1 MKITEIKTK
10 QDWPLFHQ
18 VLDRVYQD
26 DPNYIHPLRHEVQQV
41 FSPDHNKAFQHGE
54 ARCFVLLNDQNQP
67 IGRIAAFID
76 HKRNEALTNKTGG
89 IGFFECIN
97 DIAAAELLFDTAEQ
111 YLKEKNIALVD
122 GPVNFGER
130 DRFWGLLVKGDD
142 PPLYQENYQPAY
154 YQAFFLKR
162 GYIPFE
168 QILTYKGASKKIP
181 FQRLAAIAKRLYDR
195 HPVEVRPLDYKD
207 IDGFSK
213 DFSIVYNAAFKK
225 YPHFK
230 PIEPEQVK
238 VIMQEAKPIADPSI
252 ACIAY
257 YEGHPAGFIAL
268 YPDINPFLKHA
279 KGKLNWWTIPIFL
292 WKSRF
297 AKTKTAKGMGFGI
310 HPEFQSKG
318 IFALLVD
325 YLCSPENLRK
335 YPYMCLAQI
344 RTHNHD
350 IRSMYAKLEVDIDRV
365 HVAYRKALEPGVEIE
380 PFEFIEV

>member
-1 MKITEIKTK
+1 MKITEVKDK
-10 QDWPLFHQ
+10 KDWQLFHG
-18 VLDRVYQD
+18 VLDRVYRD
-26 DPNYIHPLRHEVQQV
+26 DSNYVHPLRHEIEQV
-41 FSPDHNKAFQHGE
+41 FSPDHNKALQKGE
-54 ARCFVLLNDQNQP
+54 ARCFVLLDEHNQP

-76 HKRNEALTNKTGG
+76 HKRNEEIANKIGG

-97 DIAAAELLFDTAEQ
+97 DDQAAGMLFDTAEQ
-111 YLKEKNIALVD
+111 YLKDNDIALVD
-122 GPVNFGER
+122 GPINFGER
-130 DRFWGLLVKGDD
+130 DRFWGLLVKGFD
-142 PPLYQENYQPAY
+142 PPLYQENYHPAY
-154 YQAFFLKR
+154 YQAFFNSR
-162 GYIPFE
+162 DYIPFE
-168 QILTYKGASKKIP
+168 QILTYKGASQKIP
-181 FQRLAAIAKRLYDR
+181 FERLGAIAKRLHDR
-195 HPVEVRPLDYKD
+195 HPVKVRPLDYKD
-207 IDGFSK
+207 LEGFAH
-213 DFSIVYNAAFKK
+213 DFSVVYNAAFKK

-230 PIEPEQVK
+230 PISGEQVQ
-238 VIMQEAKPIADPSI
+238 VIMKEAKPVADPGI

-257 YEGHPAGFIAL
+257 YEGNPAGFIAL

-279 KGKLNWWTIPIFL
+279 KGKLNWRTIPIFL

-325 YLCSPENLRK
+325 YLCSPKNLQK

-350 IRSMYAKLEVDIDRV
+350 IRSMYAKLEVEIDRV
-365 HVAYRKALEPGVEIE
+365 HVAYRKALKPGVEIE